1 MTDEVDGN
9 KARRS
14 KRRKPK
20 SRAYRIAKIAG
31 IVLSVLVLIVAGVG
45 TWLYNKFS
53 GNLHTVA
60 IGGSMGAE
68 KADPYGR
75 TPIDFLVIGTDARNS
90 AEDCQLG
97 GDCGSSGYGNADV
110 EMVVHISADRSN
122 ATVMSIPRDTMV
134 NVPACTDPNDAKNST
149 TGYYGQINSAL
160 AYGPQCQ
167 MQTIH
172 DLTNIPLQH
181 FMMIDFSGVVNMSDA
196 VGGVNVCV
204 DNNVYDTYSHLKL
217 SKGSHTLKG
226 VSALEFLRSRHGF
239 GDGSDLGRTYAQHMY
254 LSSLMRTVKSAGTLT
269 SPTALY
275 SLADSATKALTVDGG
290 LGSVGSLLNLAAE
303 AAKVPTSHITFTTM
317 QTMADPTN
325 QNRVVPAASAQSLFA
340 AIVNDQSLSG
350 GGKPSG
356 SGDSSSS
363 SASASPKASAS
374 ASPTAPAFPAA
385 QIDVQVENGSGVN
398 GRGGDLA
405 NYLTGKG
412 YGSGT
417 TAVTAPQN
425 VSTTEL
431 HYGSYSTD
439 KAEAETVAASL
450 GIPASHI
457 SSDPSMQGVVL
468 LVGTDWT
475 TGDTYPGGTAKPAP
489 VDTKTALQD
498 SHSQTANDSNVCA
511 PVSTYDTVE
520 LNGVGMTPTQAYA
533 ESANVPNSAP

>member
-1 MTDEVDGN
+1 MTDEVDGH
-9 KARRS
+9 KAPRGN
-14 KRRKPK
+14 RRKPK

-31 IVLSVLVLIVAGVG
+31 IVLSVLVLIVAGLG

-53 GNLHTVA
+53 GNLHTVS

-75 TPIDFLVIGTDARNS
+75 TPIDFLVIGTDARNN
-90 AEDCQLG
+90 AQDCQLG

-134 NVPACTDPNDAKNST
+134 NVPACTDPNDPKNTT
-149 TGYYGQINSAL
+149 TGYYGMINSAL
-160 AYGPQCQ
+160 SYGPQCQ

-217 SKGSHTLKG
+217 AKGTHTLKG

-254 LSSLMRTVKSAGTLT
+254 LSALMRQVKSAGTLT

-275 SLADSATKALTVDGG
+275 SLADSATKALTVDNGI
-290 LGSVGSLLNLAAE
+290 GSVGSLLNLAAE

-317 QTMADPTN
+317 QTMPDPSN
-325 QNRVVPAASAQSLFA
+325 QNRLVPAPGAQSLFG

-350 GGKPSG
+350 GKSG
-356 SGDSSSS
+356 SSDASST
-363 SASASPKASAS
+363 SASAAPTPSAS
-374 ASPTAPAFPAA
+374 ASPTTASFPAA

-398 GRGGDLA
+398 GRGSDLA

-431 HYGSYSTD
+431 HYGNYSTD

-468 LVGTDWT
+468 IVGTDWT
-475 TGDTYPGGTAKPAP
+475 SGDTYPGGTAKPAP

-498 SHSQTANDSNVCA
+498 SHSQTANDGNVCA
-511 PVSTYDTVE
+511 PVSTQQTVE
-520 LNGVGMTPTQAYA
+520 LNGVPMSPIQAYA
-533 ESANVPNSAP
+533 AAANVPNSAP